1 MIPTTFLS
9 LHDITGL
16 KAIALQSLDTPLV
29 LRVDGE
35 HGMFQI
41 SLYGL
46 AADRVE
52 RIADA
57 INSIMLEPAPAPVV
71 LPVIEDDNAHAGLS
85 GYYEK
90 LKRDLDRDPIEEV
103 KAKVAAQDA
112 QRAAINR
119 MHGIL

>member
-1 MIPTTFLS
+1 MIPSTFLS

-29 LRVDGE
+29 LRIESE

-46 AADRVE
+46 HADRVE

-57 INSIMLEPAPAPVV
+57 INSIMLEPVPTPKVQPSETAAYKSH
-71 LPVIEDDNAHAGLS
+71 DDYMACLI
-85 GYYEK
+85 
-90 LKRDLDRDPIEEV
+90 RDLNRDPIEV
-103 KAKVAAQDA
+103 PK
-112 QRAAINR
+112 
-119 MHGIL
+119 

>member
-16 KAIALQSLDTPLV
+16 KAVALQSMDTPLV
-29 LRVDGE
+29 LRIESE

-46 AADRVE
+46 AAARVE

-57 INSIMLEPAPAPVV
+57 INSVMLEPATAPKVM
-71 LPVIEDDNAHAGLS
+71 PSETAAYKSHDDYMACLI
-85 GYYEK
+85 
-90 LKRDLDRDPIEEV
+90 RDLNRDPIEV
-103 KAKVAAQDA
+103 PK
-112 QRAAINR
+112 
-119 MHGIL
+119 